1 MTWDVIVVGAGPAG
15 SAAAIGALRADPSL
29 RVALLDRS
37 GFPRDKAC
45 GDGIAPHVI
54 DLLYA
59 AGVTGV
65 VDDWEPVP
73 RLSLR
78 RGSLGVDAPMARSSW
93 VIPRTVFDDRL
104 VTVAQEAGATFLR
117 CRVHEV
123 NVGPTITV
131 NSTHT
136 GRVVVGADG
145 AHSVVRRVIG
155 VRTGPMAIALRGY
168 ARTPRSRAA
177 RQVIVFDTKRQP
189 AYAWSFDRGDGWSNV
204 GYGALLDQRAR
215 PTKVELL
222 GRLETLLPGAADDG
236 ASWRGHHLPLSTGRW
251 APPSGPVLLAGDAA
265 QLVNPLTGEGIYYAV
280 ATGLAAGRA
289 AAAAITSD
297 NPASAGSRYAAMTTP
312 LLGAHLRHVQLA
324 ARLCSRGA
332 VLDAGL
338 RASARD
344 RRVFDDLVE
353 LGLAR
358 GRLTATVVGGLLHE
372 WARPSAW
379 RGGGPIRH
387 DNEESAACEL

>member
-1 MTWDVIVVGAGPAG
+1 MTWDVVVIGAGPAG
-15 SAAAIGALRADPSL
+15 SAAAIGALRAEPSL
-29 RVALLDRS
+29 RVALLDRFH
-37 GFPRDKAC
+37 FPRDKAC
-45 GDGIAPHVI
+45 GDGIAPHVV
-54 DLLYA
+54 DLLSA
-59 AGVTGV
+59 AGATGL

-104 VTVAQEAGATFLR
+104 VTAAQAAGATLLR
-117 CRVHEV
+117 CRVHDV
-123 NVGPTITV
+123 NLGPTISV

-145 AHSVVRRVIG
+145 AQSVVRRVMG
-155 VRTGPMAIALRGY
+155 VRTGPMAVALRGY
-168 ARTPRSRAA
+168 APTPQSRAA

-215 PTKVELL
+215 PTKAELL
-222 GRLETLLPGAADDG
+222 GRLEALLPGAADG
-236 ASWRGHHLPLSTGRW
+236 GVSWRGHHLPLSAGRW
-251 APPSGPVLLAGDAA
+251 APPAGPVLLAGDAA
-265 QLVNPLTGEGIYYAV
+265 QLVNPMTGEGIYYAV

-297 NPASAGSRYAAMTTP
+297 DPSSAGSRYAATTRP
-312 LLGAHLRHVQLA
+312 LLGTHLRHVQLA
-324 ARLCSRGA
+324 ARLCRHDV
-332 VLDAGL
+332 VLDAGM

-344 RRVFDDLVE
+344 QHVFDDLVE

-358 GRLTATVVGGLLHE
+358 GRLTTAVVGGLVRQLVSSGVRH
-372 WARPSAW
+372 
-379 RGGGPIRH
+379 GGHHIRH
-387 DNEESAACEL
+387 SNEESAVCEL

>member
-1 MTWDVIVVGAGPAG
+1 MTWDMVVVGAGPAG
-15 SAAAIGALRADPSL
+15 SAAAIGALHAEPSL

-37 GFPRDKAC
+37 DFPRDKAC
-45 GDGIAPHVI
+45 GDGIAPHVV
-54 DLLYA
+54 DLLAA

-65 VDDWEPVP
+65 VDDWQPVP

-78 RGSLGVDAPMARSSW
+78 RGSLGVEAPMARSSW

-104 VTVAQEAGATFLR
+104 VTAAREAGAMFLR
-117 CRVHEV
+117 CRVHDV
-123 NVGPTITV
+123 NVGPTIRV
-131 NSTHT
+131 NSTHS

-145 AHSVVRRVIG
+145 AQSVVRRLMG
-155 VRTGPMAIALRGY
+155 APTGPMAVALRGY
-168 ARTPRSRAA
+168 APTPRSRAA

-204 GYGALLDQRAR
+204 GYGALLDQRER
-215 PTKVELL
+215 PTKAKLL
-222 GRLETLLPGAADDG
+222 GRLEALLPGAADG
-236 ASWRGHHLPLSTGRW
+236 GVSWRGHHLPLSAGRW
-251 APPSGPVLLAGDAA
+251 TPPPGPVLLAGDAA
-265 QLVNPLTGEGIYYAV
+265 QLVNPMTGEGIYYAV

-297 NPASAGSRYAAMTTP
+297 DPSSAGSRYAATTTE
-312 LLGAHLRHVQLA
+312 LLGRHLRHVQIA
-324 ARLCSRGA
+324 AALCRHGA
-332 VLDAGL
+332 VLSAGM

-358 GRLTATVVGGLLHE
+358 GLLTTAVVGGLVHE
-372 WARPSAW
+372 LMKAGIRY
-379 RGGGPIRH
+379 GGRQIRH
-387 DNEESAACEL
+387 DNEERAVCEL